1 MNDETDDN
9 VLASIT
15 FADLLPEETHRSFT
29 LKQSLEWANRNCHAE
44 AVRRLKSR
52 AVVARLVEE
61 VNKLQALLA
70 EVDNDL
76 TQGFYLSH
84 RVSFRIDDYFSELNE
99 A

>member
-61 VNKLQALLA
+61 IEKLQTLLQA
-70 EVDNDL
+70 IKGDL
-76 TQGFYLSH
+76 DEGYYISNLITQT
-84 RVSFRIDDYFSELNE
+84 IDTYFADLDKS
-99 A
+99 